1 MCADTFYKYLVR
13 NLEAR
18 ATYSRCLILAG
29 HWKRSRDV
37 NEAVDRPRHRHRM
50 PITLR
55 LSGFPRP
62 KYRSC
67 QISRCR
73 GRNRLRSIAI
83 VARRRRHFAVLLLCC
98 PKANGTV
105 CVIIKR
111 HKGRSEVKRLLTI
124 AEDSRLIA
132 YTTREE
138 WPYLS
143 LSLFL
148 LS

>member
-1 MCADTFYKYLVR
+1 
-13 NLEAR
+13 
-18 ATYSRCLILAG
+18 
-29 HWKRSRDV
+29 
-37 NEAVDRPRHRHRM
+37 M

-55 LSGFPRP
+55 LSGFSRA

-83 VARRRRHFAVLLLCC
+83 VAPATLHRPSVMLSKGERYRLHLDCI
-98 PKANGTV
+98 
-105 CVIIKR
+105 IIKR

-132 YTTREE
+132 YITREVTL
-138 WPYLS
+138 YIYVYLFLS
-143 LSLFL
+143 LIAESSFIIMPVCIFFVK
-148 LS
+148 SNFSSQNN